1 VGIRQ
6 KKGES
11 LRIFVNGFSK
21 IAMSIQNLSP
31 EVAMHHMLMVLRL
44 GPFANSLCM
53 QPAKSL
59 DNLEKRAAKYMQLEE
74 LREFRNQACAE
85 ASREKGK
92 DKKEWQG

>member
-1 VGIRQ
+1 
-6 KKGES
+6 
-11 LRIFVNGFSK
+11 
-21 IAMSIQNLSP
+21 
-31 EVAMHHMLMVLRL
+31 MHHMLMVLRL